1 MIIDRAIFIES
12 TLSDIEIKTY
22 LTDSDLILPS
32 IRRGHLLNL
41 YSSYS
46 SIKEVVIVDGVFEQQ
61 PSITHKE
68 ILWLLSRGIKVVG
81 ISSMGALRAFEL
93 RKEGMLG
100 FGWVYEQLL
109 NNYVDGDDEV
119 AVSYDPLEPYNSRT
133 LAMINFRKTAQENN
147 ELQDYLSVI
156 KNIHFKERTWETLS
170 TYLTSD
176 ILAKFRKLYID
187 IKKEDVVKYFQY
199 AAELR
204 FSPNIKFIP
213 NIYFNSTQQM
223 YSYKSVLEFIQDR
236 IEQINTIEY
245 KSNLACKDDYLNVCK
260 FLAISPDNIGGI
272 ASVLEKFAGVSLTQD
287 KIKLFTTKLKTELNL
302 HSTQAIH
309 DYFDKHEISIFKV
322 KVLLENLTK
331 LFDYFLCTLN

>member
-12 TLSDIEIKTY
+12 TLSDIEIKKY

-32 IRRGHLLNL
+32 IRRGHLLSL
-41 YSSYS
+41 YSSYP

-81 ISSMGALRAFEL
+81 ISSVGALRAFEL

-100 FGWVYEQLL
+100 FGWVYEQFL

-119 AVSYDPLEPYNSRT
+119 AVSYDPLEPFNSRT

-147 ELQDYLSVI
+147 ELQNYLSVI

-187 IKKEDVVKYFQY
+187 IKKEDVVNYFRY
-199 AAELR
+199 VAEQR
-204 FSPNIKFIP
+204 FPSITKFIP
-213 NIYFNSTQQM
+213 NIYFNSAQQM
-223 YSYKSVLEFIQDR
+223 HSYISVLEFIRDR
-236 IEQINTIEY
+236 IEQSNTVEY
-245 KSNLACKDDYLNVCK
+245 PVTLSCKDDYLNICK
-260 FLAISPDNIGGI
+260 LLALSPDYVGRI
-272 ASVLEKFAGVSLTQD
+272 AFILQKFSGVSLNKD
-287 KIKLFTTKLKTELNL
+287 KIKSFTTKLKTELNL

-309 DYFDKHEISIFKV
+309 DYFDKNEIPILKV
-322 KVLLENLTK
+322 TVLLENLTK